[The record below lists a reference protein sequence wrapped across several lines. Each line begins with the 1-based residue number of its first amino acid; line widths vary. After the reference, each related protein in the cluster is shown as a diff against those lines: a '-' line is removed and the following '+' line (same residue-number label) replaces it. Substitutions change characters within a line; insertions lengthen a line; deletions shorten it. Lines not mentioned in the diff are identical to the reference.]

1 MADLK
6 EMGRTDLNRWG
17 GHINEEL
24 NILVVNEFLQC
35 FIKLFGVGGLSQ
47 MRVHAGFK

>member
-6 EMGRTDLNRWG
+6 EMGCTGLNRWG
-17 GHINEEL
+17 GHVSEEL
-24 NILVVNEFLQC
+24 NILVVNEFLQR

-47 MRVHAGFK
+47 MRVHAGFE